1 MGSDVDPDGVYPV
14 PDTGKKNAKLISN
27 KNHFKAKV
35 FINTP
40 MFQWKF

>member
-27 KNHFKAKV
+27 NLLNVKNTFD
-35 FINTP
+35 
-40 MFQWKF
+40 FQD